1 MARFLVAK
9 RHANGSICK
18 LMNLDFKRI
27 SDTFRT
33 GGKYSRIG
41 KAAAVAAAAIIV
53 TAVVLITVL
62 RHRRPEPEAVAVVQT
77 QTVQTQDV
85 EVYGEYPG
93 NIRAQQFVEV
103 RARVEGY
110 LESMLF
116 EEGSYVEKNQKLFII
131 DPRQYQS
138 IVDKDKAQL
147 EKNKAL
153 ALQAERAL
161 QRIRPLYEQQA
172 ASQLDLDNA
181 IANYETAKAEV
192 QMSEADLAQSELAL
206 GYTVVRSPISGYIS
220 ERYVDIGTLVGPGGQ
235 SLLATI
241 VKSDT
246 VFVEFK
252 MTDLDYQRSRSRNVN
267 LGQADASRG
276 WAPYVKITLADKS
289 VYPYSGLV
297 DFADPQ
303 VDSKSGTFS
312 VRAKMPN
319 PDHELLPGQFTNVTV
334 LLDVMENTVVVPT
347 KAISVEKTGSYIF
360 VLRPNGR
367 VEKRFIEIGPETGNN
382 TIVQRGL
389 LAGEEIVV
397 EGYHKLIHGMKARK
411 G

>member
-1 MARFLVAK
+1 
-9 RHANGSICK
+9 
-18 LMNLDFKRI
+18 MNLNLNKLRYPKDADRKFVRLVWI
-27 SDTFRT
+27 VTAAL
-33 GGKYSRIG
+33 
-41 KAAAVAAAAIIV
+41 AAAVV
-53 TAVVLITVL
+53 LAVVLVIVL
-62 RHRRPEPEAVAVVQT
+62 RHRAPEPENVAVVQT
-77 QTVQTQDV
+77 QTVRMQDV

-93 NIRAQQFVEV
+93 TIRAQQFVEV

-116 EEGSYVEKNQKLFII
+116 EEGSYVEKNQRLFII

-161 QRIRPLYEQQA
+161 LRIQPLYEQQA

-252 MTDLDYQRSRSRNVN
+252 MTDLDYQRSRARNVN
-267 LGQADASRG
+267 LGQTDTSRK

-312 VRAKMPN
+312 VRAEMPN
-319 PDHELLPGQFTNVTV
+319 PDHALLPGQFTNVTV
-334 LLDVMENTVVVPT
+334 LLDVREDIVVVPT
-347 KAISVEKTGSYIF
+347 KAVITEKTGSYVF
-360 VLRPNGR
+360 VFRPNGT
-367 VEKRFIEIGPETGNN
+367 VEKRFIEIGPEVGNN
-382 TIVQRGL
+382 TVVERGL
-389 LAGEEIVV
+389 IAGEEVVV

-411 G
+411 A

>member
-1 MARFLVAK
+1 MK
-9 RHANGSICK
+9 D
-18 LMNLDFKRI
+18 MNLDFRKI
-27 SDTFRT
+27 WSSQGA
-33 GGKYSRIG
+33 GGRPGRLVFVLS
-41 KAAAVAAAAIIV
+41 AAVAVIV
-53 TAVVLITVL
+53 IAVLVAVLG
-62 RHRRPEPEAVAVVQT
+62 RRRPAEQENVAVVQT
-77 QTVQTQDV
+77 QTVRTQDV

-93 NIRAQQFVEV
+93 TIRAQQFVEV

-161 QRIRPLYEQQA
+161 MRIQPLYEQQA

-181 IANYETAKAEV
+181 VANYETAKAEV

-252 MTDLDYQRSRSRNVN
+252 MTDLDYQKSRARNVN
-267 LGQADASRG
+267 IGQTDTSRK

-319 PDHELLPGQFTNVTV
+319 PDHALLPGQFTNVTV
-334 LLDVMENTVVVPT
+334 LLDVRENIVVVPT
-347 KAISVEKTGSYIF
+347 KAIITEKTGSYVF
-360 VLRPNGR
+360 VFRPNGT
-367 VEKRFIEIGPETGNN
+367 VEKRFIQVGPEVGNN
-382 TIVQRGL
+382 TVVERGL
-389 LAGEEIVV
+389 IAGEEVVV

-411 G
+411 A

>member
-1 MARFLVAK
+1 MK
-9 RHANGSICK
+9 ANLKNIWSTAGG
-18 LMNLDFKRI
+18 
-27 SDTFRT
+27 
-33 GGKYSRIG
+33 GGKQPRAG
-41 KAAAVAAAAIIV
+41 KKLWLALAAVVVVAAVLLIV
-53 TAVVLITVL
+53 LT
-62 RHRRPEPEAVAVVQT
+62 RRKAEPENIPVVQT

-93 NIRAQQFVEV
+93 TIRAQQFVEV

-116 EEGSYVEKNQKLFII
+116 EEGSYVEKNQRLFII
-131 DPRQYQS
+131 DPRQYQAT
-138 IVDKDKAQL
+138 VDKDKAQL

-161 QRIRPLYEQQA
+161 KRIQPLY
-172 ASQLDLDNA
+172 
-181 IANYETAKAEV
+181 TAKAEV

-252 MTDLDYQRSRSRNVN
+252 MTDLDYQKSKARNVN
-267 LGQADASRG
+267 FGQTDTSRT
-276 WAPYVKITLADKS
+276 WAPFVKITLADKS

-312 VRAKMPN
+312 VRARMPN
-319 PDHELLPGQFTNVTV
+319 PEHELLPGQFTSVTV
-334 LLDVMENTVVVPT
+334 LLDVRENTVVVPT
-347 KAISVEKTGSYIF
+347 KAISTEKTGSYIF
-360 VLRPNGR
+360 VYRPNGT
-367 VEKRFIEIGPETGNN
+367 VEKRFIEIGPENGNN
-382 TIVQRGL
+382 TIVERGL
-389 LAGEEIVV
+389 LAGEEVVV
-397 EGYHKLIHGMKARK
+397 EGQHKLIHGMKARK
-411 G
+411 V

>member
-1 MARFLVAK
+1 M
-9 RHANGSICK
+9 
-18 LMNLDFKRI
+18 
-27 SDTFRT
+27 
-33 GGKYSRIG
+33 
-41 KAAAVAAAAIIV
+41 
-53 TAVVLITVL
+53 
-62 RHRRPEPEAVAVVQT
+62 
-77 QTVQTQDV
+77 
-85 EVYGEYPG
+85 
-93 NIRAQQFVEV
+93 
-103 RARVEGY
+103 
-110 LESMLF
+110 
-116 EEGSYVEKNQKLFII
+116 
-131 DPRQYQS
+131 
-138 IVDKDKAQL
+138 
-147 EKNKAL
+147 
-153 ALQAERAL
+153 
-161 QRIRPLYEQQA
+161 
-172 ASQLDLDNA
+172 
-181 IANYETAKAEV
+181 
-192 QMSEADLAQSELAL
+192 
-206 GYTVVRSPISGYIS
+206 SGYIS

-367 VEKRFIEIGPETGNN
+367 VEKRFIEVGPETGNN

>member
-1 MARFLVAK
+1 MKGNFNKILKSGKDGARRAGRKLWILPAALLVV
-9 RHANGSICK
+9 
-18 LMNLDFKRI
+18 
-27 SDTFRT
+27 
-33 GGKYSRIG
+33 
-41 KAAAVAAAAIIV
+41 AAVV
-53 TAVVLITVL
+53 VVVVLAG
-62 RHRRPEPEAVAVVQT
+62 RKPEPENIPVVQT

-93 NIRAQQFVEV
+93 TIRAQQFVEV

-116 EEGSYVEKNQKLFII
+116 EEGSYVERNQRLFII
-131 DPRQYQS
+131 DPRQYQAT
-138 IVDKDKAQL
+138 VDKDKAQL

-153 ALQAERAL
+153 AQQAERAL
-161 QRIRPLYEQQA
+161 RRIEPLYEQQA

-181 IANYETAKAEV
+181 VANYETAKAEV

-206 GYTVVRSPISGYIS
+206 GYTVVRSP
-220 ERYVDIGTLVGPGGQ
+220 GGQ

-252 MTDLDYQRSRSRNVN
+252 MTDLDYQKSKARNVN
-267 LGQADASRG
+267 FGQTDTSRT

-303 VDSKSGTFS
+303 VDTKSGTFS

-319 PDHELLPGQFTNVTV
+319 PEHALLPGQFTNVTV
-334 LLDVMENTVVVPT
+334 LLDVRENTVVVPT
-347 KAISVEKTGSYIF
+347 KAISTEKTGSYIF
-360 VLRPNGR
+360 VLRPNGT
-367 VEKRFIEIGPETGNN
+367 VEKRFIEIGPENGNN
-382 TIVQRGL
+382 TIVERGL

-411 G
+411 A

>member
-1 MARFLVAK
+1 MKGNFNKILKSGKDGARRAGRKLWILPAALLVV
-9 RHANGSICK
+9 
-18 LMNLDFKRI
+18 
-27 SDTFRT
+27 
-33 GGKYSRIG
+33 
-41 KAAAVAAAAIIV
+41 AAVV
-53 TAVVLITVL
+53 VVVVLAG
-62 RHRRPEPEAVAVVQT
+62 RKPEPENIPVVQT

-93 NIRAQQFVEV
+93 TIRAQQFVEV

-116 EEGSYVEKNQKLFII
+116 EEGSYVERNQRLFII
-131 DPRQYQS
+131 DPRQYQAT
-138 IVDKDKAQL
+138 VDKDKAQL

-153 ALQAERAL
+153 AQQAERAL
-161 QRIRPLYEQQA
+161 RRIEPLYEQQA

-181 IANYETAKAEV
+181 VANYETAKAEV
-192 QMSEADLAQSELAL
+192 QMSEADLAQSQLAL

-252 MTDLDYQRSRSRNVN
+252 MTDLDYQKSKARNVN
-267 LGQADASRG
+267 YYQKSKARNVNFGQTDTSRT

-303 VDSKSGTFS
+303 VDTKSGTFS

-319 PDHELLPGQFTNVTV
+319 PEHALLPGQFTNVTV
-334 LLDVMENTVVVPT
+334 LLDVRENTVVVPT
-347 KAISVEKTGSYIF
+347 KAISTEKTGSYIF
-360 VLRPNGR
+360 VLRPNGT
-367 VEKRFIEIGPETGNN
+367 VEKRFIEIGPENGNN
-382 TIVQRGL
+382 TIVERGL

-411 G
+411 A

>member
-1 MARFLVAK
+1 MKGNIGKFSRK
-9 RHANGSICK
+9 GGE
-18 LMNLDFKRI
+18 
-27 SDTFRT
+27 
-33 GGKYSRIG
+33 GGKLPRVG
-41 KAAAVAAAAIIV
+41 KRVWAGAAVAAV
-53 TAVVLITVL
+53 VVLTLVIVFT
-62 RHRRPEPEAVAVVQT
+62 RRRPEPENIPVVQT

-93 NIRAQQFVEV
+93 TIRAQQFVEV

-116 EEGSYVEKNQKLFII
+116 EEGSYVEKNQRLFVI
-131 DPRQYQS
+131 DPRQYQAT
-138 IVDKDKAQL
+138 VDKDKAQL

-153 ALQAERAL
+153 AQQAERAL
-161 QRIRPLYEQQA
+161 RRIQPLYEQQA

-181 IANYETAKAEV
+181 VANYETAKAEV

-252 MTDLDYQRSRSRNVN
+252 MTDLDYQKSKARNVN
-267 LGQADASRG
+267 FGQTDTSRT
-276 WAPYVKITLADKS
+276 WAPFVKITLADKS

-303 VDSKSGTFS
+303 VDSRSGTFS

-319 PDHELLPGQFTNVTV
+319 PEHELLPGQFTNVTV
-334 LLDVMENTVVVPT
+334 LLDVRENTVVVPT
-347 KAISVEKTGSYIF
+347 KAIMTEKTGSYIF
-360 VLRPNGR
+360 VFRPNGT
-367 VEKRFIEIGPETGNN
+367 VEKRFIEVGPENGNN
-382 TIVQRGL
+382 TIVERGL

-397 EGYHKLIHGMKARK
+397 EGQHKLIHGMKARK
-411 G
+411 V

>member
-1 MARFLVAK
+1 MK
-9 RHANGSICK
+9 ANLRNIWNTSGG
-18 LMNLDFKRI
+18 
-27 SDTFRT
+27 
-33 GGKYSRIG
+33 GGKLPRAG
-41 KAAAVAAAAIIV
+41 KKLWIALAAVVVVAAVLLIV
-53 TAVVLITVL
+53 LT
-62 RHRRPEPEAVAVVQT
+62 RRKAEPENIPVVQT

-93 NIRAQQFVEV
+93 TIRAQQFVEV

-116 EEGSYVEKNQKLFII
+116 EEGSYVEKNQRLFII
-131 DPRQYQS
+131 DPRQYQAT
-138 IVDKDKAQL
+138 VDKDKAQL

-153 ALQAERAL
+153 ALQAQLEKNKALALQAERAL
-161 QRIRPLYEQQA
+161 KRIQPLYEQQA

-181 IANYETAKAEV
+181 VANYETAKAEV

>member
-1 MARFLVAK
+1 MKGNFNKILKSGKDGARRAGRKLWILPAALLVV
-9 RHANGSICK
+9 
-18 LMNLDFKRI
+18 
-27 SDTFRT
+27 
-33 GGKYSRIG
+33 
-41 KAAAVAAAAIIV
+41 AAVV
-53 TAVVLITVL
+53 VVVVLAG
-62 RHRRPEPEAVAVVQT
+62 RKPEPENIPVVQT

-93 NIRAQQFVEV
+93 TIRAQQFVEV

-116 EEGSYVEKNQKLFII
+116 EEGSYVERNQRLFII
-131 DPRQYQS
+131 DPRQYQAT
-138 IVDKDKAQL
+138 VDKDKAQL

-153 ALQAERAL
+153 AQQAERAL
-161 QRIRPLYEQQA
+161 RRIEPLYEQQA

-181 IANYETAKAEV
+181 VANYETAKAEV

-252 MTDLDYQRSRSRNVN
+252 MTDLDYQKSKARNVN
-267 LGQADASRG
+267 FGQTDTSRT

-303 VDSKSGTFS
+303 VDTKSGTFS

-319 PDHELLPGQFTNVTV
+319 PEHALLPGQFTNVTV
-334 LLDVMENTVVVPT
+334 LLDVRENTT
-347 KAISVEKTGSYIF
+347 EKTGSYIF
-360 VLRPNGR
+360 VLRPNGT
-367 VEKRFIEIGPETGNN
+367 VEKRFIEIGPENGNN
-382 TIVQRGL
+382 TIVERGL

-411 G
+411 A

>member
-1 MARFLVAK
+1 MKGNFNKILKSGKDGARRAGRKLWILPAALLVV
-9 RHANGSICK
+9 
-18 LMNLDFKRI
+18 
-27 SDTFRT
+27 
-33 GGKYSRIG
+33 
-41 KAAAVAAAAIIV
+41 AAVV
-53 TAVVLITVL
+53 VVVVLAG
-62 RHRRPEPEAVAVVQT
+62 RKPEPENIPVVQT

-93 NIRAQQFVEV
+93 TIRAQQFVEV

-116 EEGSYVEKNQKLFII
+116 EEGSYVERNQRLFII
-131 DPRQYQS
+131 DPRQYQAT
-138 IVDKDKAQL
+138 VDKDKAQL

-411 G
+411 A

>member
-1 MARFLVAK
+1 MKGKF
-9 RHANGSICK
+9 GQ
-18 LMNLDFKRI
+18 
-27 SDTFRT
+27 FRKSVEDGT
-33 GGKYSRIG
+33 RRIG
-41 KAAAVAAAAIIV
+41 RKAWILPVVLLAVAAAVVTIIV
-53 TAVVLITVL
+53 LAG
-62 RHRRPEPEAVAVVQT
+62 RKPEPENIPVVQT

-93 NIRAQQFVEV
+93 TIRAQQFVEV

-116 EEGSYVEKNQKLFII
+116 EEGSYVEKNQRLFII
-131 DPRQYQS
+131 DPRQYQAT
-138 IVDKDKAQL
+138 VDKDK
-147 EKNKAL
+147 
-153 ALQAERAL
+153 
-161 QRIRPLYEQQA
+161 

-181 IANYETAKAEV
+181 VANYETAKAEV
-192 QMSEADLAQSELAL
+192 QMSEADLAQSQLAL

-252 MTDLDYQRSRSRNVN
+252 MTDLDYQKSKARNVN
-267 LGQADASRG
+267 FGQTDTSRT
-276 WAPYVKITLADKS
+276 WAPYVRITLADKS

-312 VRAKMPN
+312 VRARMPN

-334 LLDVMENTVVVPT
+334 LLDVRENTVVVPT
-347 KAISVEKTGSYIF
+347 KAISTEKTGSYIF
-360 VLRPNGR
+360 VLRPNGT
-367 VEKRFIEIGPETGNN
+367 VEKRFIEIGPENGNN
-382 TIVQRGL
+382 TIVERGL

-411 G
+411 V

>member
-1 MARFLVAK
+1 MKGNFNKILKSGKDGARRAGRKLWILPAALLVV
-9 RHANGSICK
+9 
-18 LMNLDFKRI
+18 
-27 SDTFRT
+27 
-33 GGKYSRIG
+33 
-41 KAAAVAAAAIIV
+41 AAVV
-53 TAVVLITVL
+53 VVVVLAG
-62 RHRRPEPEAVAVVQT
+62 RKPEPENIPVVQT

-93 NIRAQQFVEV
+93 TIRAQQFVEV

-116 EEGSYVEKNQKLFII
+116 EEGSYVERNQRLFII
-131 DPRQYQS
+131 DPRQYQAT
-138 IVDKDKAQL
+138 VDKDKAQL

-367 VEKRFIEIGPETGNN
+367 VEKRFIEVGPETGNN

>member
-1 MARFLVAK
+1 MK
-9 RHANGSICK
+9 ANLKNI
-18 LMNLDFKRI
+18 LN
-27 SDTFRT
+27 TT
-33 GGKYSRIG
+33 GGGG
-41 KAAAVAAAAIIV
+41 KLPRAGKKLWIALAAVVVVAAVLLIV
-53 TAVVLITVL
+53 LT
-62 RHRRPEPEAVAVVQT
+62 RRKAEPENIPVVQT

-93 NIRAQQFVEV
+93 TIRAQQFVEV

-116 EEGSYVEKNQKLFII
+116 EEGSYVEKNQRLFII
-131 DPRQYQS
+131 DPRQYQAT
-138 IVDKDKAQL
+138 VDKDKAQL

-161 QRIRPLYEQQA
+161 KRIQPLYEQQA

-181 IANYETAKAEV
+181 VANYETAKAEV
-192 QMSEADLAQSELAL
+192 QMSEADLAQSRLAL

-252 MTDLDYQRSRSRNVN
+252 MTDLDYQKSKARNVN
-267 LGQADASRG
+267 FGQTDTSRT
-276 WAPYVKITLADKS
+276 WAPFVKITLADKS

-312 VRAKMPN
+312 VRARMPN
-319 PDHELLPGQFTNVTV
+319 PEHELLPGQFTNVTV
-334 LLDVMENTVVVPT
+334 LLDVRENTVVVPT
-347 KAISVEKTGSYIF
+347 KAISTEKTGSYIF
-360 VLRPNGR
+360 VYRPNGT
-367 VEKRFIEIGPETGNN
+367 VEKRFIEIGPENGNN
-382 TIVQRGL
+382 TIVERGL
-389 LAGEEIVV
+389 LAGEEVVV
-397 EGYHKLIHGMKARK
+397 EGQHKLIHGMKARK
-411 G
+411 V